1 MGKNGELGWQ
11 PEIGER
17 LSDMGLPSAR
27 ADETRTEPVRLTEL
41 EANILD
47 RIQSTSLDYYATI
60 RSLYNQRRAA
70 EIRHEAPPEGAP
82 GLTPGLTGM
91 LGPDE
96 TAPASTAVIAPAAE

>member
-1 MGKNGELGWQ
+1 MLRYIVQ
-11 PEIGER
+11 RIVQLVPILIGISV
-17 LSDMGLPSAR
+17 LTFLMLHLIPGD
-27 ADETRTEPVRLTEL
+27 PVLLFAGDKPLTE
-41 EANILD
+41 E
-47 RIQSTSLDYYATI
+47 
-60 RSLYNQRRAA
+60 RAA